1 MQVKNINK
9 ISIKGNLILNF
20 LRVFS
25 TAFITVFTMPYINR
39 ILGAGYVGK
48 VEYVYIIL
56 YYFILFSSL
65 GIPLYGIREVSK
77 CREDDKKLNSLVV
90 ELMAILFVTT
100 IISYLILFGF
110 IIFIPFFE
118 PYKNL
123 IFIMSGMVFLNNIGA
138 EWYFQGIEN
147 QKFITV
153 RNIAVK
159 LIVFALFFI
168 LIKEQ
173 KDYKIYAFLVV
184 MLWSGANIIGF
195 IYIINRILQYKVS
208 FKDLDIKRHYKPVV
222 TIFVTTV
229 STSIY
234 LQLANFFIGSI
245 SGDKY
250 VAYYLT
256 ANSLVRSVIIFI
268 SVVGSVMLPRLSYL
282 FINDKEKYKMFIGK
296 TFSLMMLVAVPCT
309 VYFFIFSDNI
319 ILLMGGEKFLEA
331 SITLKILSPLCI
343 IVGFAYFFGLL
354 ILYPQGKEKVYTLAT
369 VVSALFS
376 IIGYLFVIR
385 YYQHNGAAAV
395 VVLSELMAALYMGYY
410 ISKHKIVEN
419 YFEKNF
425 IRVIFI
431 NIFLFILF
439 FFLKNT
445 VVLLEFYS
453 WVIVSVV
460 FCFLYGAL
468 LLIFKEKNTLD
479 IYSNILNRI
488 HINNKRG

>member
-1 MQVKNINK
+1 MKNINK

-159 LIVFALFFI
+159 LIVFALF
-168 LIKEQ
+168 
-173 KDYKIYAFLVV
+173 
-184 MLWSGANIIGF
+184 
-195 IYIINRILQYKVS
+195 
-208 FKDLDIKRHYKPVV
+208 
-222 TIFVTTV
+222 
-229 STSIY
+229 
-234 LQLANFFIGSI
+234 
-245 SGDKY
+245 
-250 VAYYLT
+250 
-256 ANSLVRSVIIFI
+256 
-268 SVVGSVMLPRLSYL
+268 
-282 FINDKEKYKMFIGK
+282 
-296 TFSLMMLVAVPCT
+296 
-309 VYFFIFSDNI
+309 
-319 ILLMGGEKFLEA
+319 
-331 SITLKILSPLCI
+331 
-343 IVGFAYFFGLL
+343 
-354 ILYPQGKEKVYTLAT
+354 LY
-369 VVSALFS
+369 
-376 IIGYLFVIR
+376 
-385 YYQHNGAAAV
+385 
-395 VVLSELMAALYMGYY
+395 
-410 ISKHKIVEN
+410 
-419 YFEKNF
+419 
-425 IRVIFI
+425 
-431 NIFLFILF
+431 
-439 FFLKNT
+439 
-445 VVLLEFYS
+445 
-453 WVIVSVV
+453 
-460 FCFLYGAL
+460 
-468 LLIFKEKNTLD
+468 
-479 IYSNILNRI
+479 
-488 HINNKRG
+488 